1 MTSVRSLVAEFENL
15 GGVLAV
21 DDDHIKIRF
30 PEDQREAL
38 APVLARLREHRDEI
52 TQLVRER
59 SAEPGNR
66 ERKRPPKSAEAPDI
80 PSGAVLVAPRYDSRP
95 VKRVPSCW
103 CCRTPYKLDHVQN
116 RQEKLYAHL
125 EPGCKCL
132 DRPQAL
138 NCCGLC
144 LDHCPCKR
152 RGKEQ
157 EVAAS

>member
-1 MTSVRSLVAEFENL
+1 MTGVRTLIAEFEKL

-21 DDDHIKIRF
+21 DDDHIKLRF
-30 PEDQREAL
+30 PEHQREAL
-38 APVLARLREHRDEI
+38 APVLVQLRERRDEI

-59 SAEPGNR
+59 SAEHGNR
-66 ERKRPPKSAEAPDI
+66 ERKSPAKSAEAPEI
-80 PSGAVLVAPRYDSRP
+80 PAGAILLAPRYDSRP
-95 VKRVPSCW
+95 LRNVPFCF

-116 RQEKLYAHL
+116 WQEKLYAHL

-152 RGKEQ
+152 Q